1 MYSKQLVSDGVVIVV
16 VTSNSD
22 IKRQVR
28 GYLQEQLPLSG
39 ELRPRQKPEE
49 LEADRDPQVEE
60 SSDHVAAAAVFL
72 GFGSGVRVTNFSDSS
87 FFFVFFDDSGRF
99 FDVVVGPRVDGA
111 MI

>member
-60 SSDHVAAAAVFL
+60 SSDHVAALDVFL
-72 GFGSGVRVTNFSDSS
+72 GSGSGVRVTNFSDSS
-87 FFFVFFDDSGRF
+87 FFSCFSATAEDSSTLSSARESTEQ
-99 FDVVVGPRVDGA
+99 
-111 MI
+111 